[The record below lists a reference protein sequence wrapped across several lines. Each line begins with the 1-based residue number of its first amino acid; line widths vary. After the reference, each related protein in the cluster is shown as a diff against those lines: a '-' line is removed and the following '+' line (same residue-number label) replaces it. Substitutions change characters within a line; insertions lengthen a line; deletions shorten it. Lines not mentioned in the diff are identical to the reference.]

1 MGLLDGYFDP
11 QQFGEGGGLL
21 GRLLAL
27 QQSQGLYQPG
37 ANPDQAPSA
46 PPVPLLQPTSWSILP
61 LGELP
66 VCRVRH
72 PEASAGLQRSPYRTR
87 GETHNPWAR

>member
-27 QQSQGLYQPG
+27 QRQRGRYQP
-37 ANPDQAPSA
+37 APPQTSVSQAPERA
-46 PPVPLLQPTSWSILP
+46 IPWYRPCMRT
-61 LGELP
+61 
-66 VCRVRH
+66 CMH
-72 PEASAGLQRSPYRTR
+72 NAGCFDF
-87 GETHNPWAR
+87 